1 MSEFQQVHAEVPTI
15 DSRPGE
21 LSPEEIEELRIDT
34 VIADFDRDRREALR
48 VSSGRVLAA
57 LHDVRL
63 SRNETIPED
72 QKNKLTETV
81 AELVIAVD
89 KLLSYERASSD
100 DLEPTTEV
108 AA

>member
-1 MSEFQQVHAEVPTI
+1 MSEFQQVHAEVTTI
-15 DSRPGE
+15 DSHPGE
-21 LSPEEIEELRIDT
+21 PSPEEIEKLRIDT

-63 SRNETIPED
+63 SRDESIPED
-72 QKNKLTETV
+72 QKNKLTGTL
-81 AELVIAVD
+81 AELVDAVER
-89 KLLSYERASSD
+89 LLSYERASSD